1 MYFLCTVVVPSTLQV
16 TVPCL
21 FLNFAILLAILF
33 QKVHHLTCGQP
44 NRTAPHAF
52 HFNAQVL
59 PLYKPQH
66 VFETGTTT
74 SGWIK
79 PRLTPVPT
87 HLFICVPFCDSH
99 DLKTE
104 KDIL

>member
-1 MYFLCTVVVPSTLQV
+1 MFI
-16 TVPCL
+16 
-21 FLNFAILLAILF
+21 FKNFAILLAILF

-66 VFETGTTT
+66 VSETGTTT

-87 HLFICVPFCDSH
+87 HLFIWVPFCDRA
-99 DLKTE
+99 TT
-104 KDIL
+104 